1 MAGGR
6 TVAETLRDLR
16 KGIGKTL
23 VEVSEETGIA
33 FSLISRYERGE
44 LTPQAP
50 NLFKL
55 ADYYH
60 RHPRDIITMVEAA
73 RQQAQNGRVSLCP
86 RSSFPLASLRPSSG
100 VGGGCA
106 CLRRPAC
113 TSSSPSPWR

>member
-1 MAGGR
+1 
-6 TVAETLRDLR
+6 VAETLRDLR

-55 ADYYH
+55 ADYYR
-60 RHPRDIITMVEAA
+60 RHPRDIIAMVEAA
-73 RQQAQNGRVSLCP
+73 RQQAQSGARDGR
-86 RSSFPLASLRPSSG
+86 A
-100 VGGGCA
+100 A
-106 CLRRPAC
+106 HA
-113 TSSSPSPWR
+113 